1 MGLFNFNFDRPGPG
15 IRPDTPRK
23 KGAARFFELL
33 GRDLTSYWLASFL
46 AVISALPFALGVW
59 FSVVTHA
66 IAPMLL
72 AGVLGG
78 MIAAPQISGLQDTI
92 LRSLRDE
99 PGYWWN
105 TYRRAWKRNVKASLV
120 PGALGGLVLAT
131 QLFSAAHLDT
141 AQSSLMPVA
150 LLVGAVLLAGLAQY
164 VFSQVVLLEMPFG
177 SILKNSV
184 FLFLGYLPRTLL
196 GVLWQLLYWGVVAL
210 FWPLSSFLIVIA
222 GFWLPALLSLMAIY
236 PMLDKSFHVEETV
249 KKMRDE
255 QLENQNN
262 EK

>member
-1 MGLFNFNFDRPGPG
+1 MLIVAQRPGIDDLG
-15 IRPDTPRK
+15 MCD
-23 KGAARFFELL
+23 AEERFFKAVAKGPE
-33 GRDLTSYWLASFL
+33 RTQRADLSEREHIF
-46 AVISALPFALGVW
+46 
-59 FSVVTHA
+59 
-66 IAPMLL
+66 
-72 AGVLGG
+72 
-78 MIAAPQISGLQDTI
+78 
-92 LRSLRDE
+92 E
-99 PGYWWN
+99 
-105 TYRRAWKRNVKASLV
+105 
-120 PGALGGLVLAT
+120 GGLVLAT